1 MDLWELVENVVR
13 PLGYEPLEVRLRGA
27 GKTRVLTVKLERAD
41 ETPITVADLQRA
53 NRVIG
58 LELDRL
64 DPIPGS
70 YRLEVESPGPDRP
83 LLTARHFERFAGLK
97 ARVRTE
103 EGDFTGRV
111 LEVGREGVTFE
122 LAGGERRTLPL
133 GSFKA
138 TLAEW
143 PNEPR

>member
-13 PLGYEPLEVRLRGA
+13 PLGYEPLEVRLHGA
-27 GKTRVLTVKLERAD
+27 GKTQVLTVKLERLD
-41 ETPITVADLQRA
+41 ERPITVADLQRA

-64 DPIPGS
+64 DPVRGA

-83 LLTARHFERFAGLK
+83 LLTRRHFERFAGLK
-97 ARVRTE
+97 AKVRTR
-103 EGDFTGRV
+103 EGSFTGRIA
-111 LEVGREGVTFE
+111 EVGPDSVTFS
-122 LAGGERRTLPL
+122 LAGGDKRTLPL
-133 GSFKA
+133 GDFRA

-143 PNEPR
+143 PGEPR

>member
-13 PLGYEPLEVRLRGA
+13 PLGYEPLEVRLHGA
-27 GKTRVLTVKLERAD
+27 GKTQVLTVRLERLD
-41 ETPITVADLQRA
+41 EAPITVADLQRA

-58 LELDRL
+58 LELDRA
-64 DPIPGS
+64 DPIRGS

-83 LLTARHFERFAGLK
+83 LLTRRHFERFAGLK
-97 ARVRTE
+97 VKVRTE
-103 EGDFTGRV
+103 EGGFTGRV
-111 LEVGREGVTFE
+111 VEVGEDAVTFE

-133 GSFKA
+133 GGFKA

-143 PNEPR
+143 PSEPR